1 MVRNWVLGV
10 LVATAAFGCAT
21 STAPKSAADSRAA
34 NLKSAPAADA
44 HCVADTASRIKRT
57 ADKPCGATPGTTYT
71 QQELE
76 NTGRIDTAEALKQL
90 DPRIQ

>member
-1 MVRNWVLGV
+1 MARNLFLGV
-10 LVATAAFGCAT
+10 LVAAAAVGCAT
-21 STAPKSAADSRAA
+21 TTSQQSAADSRAG
-34 NLKSAPAADA
+34 NMQAAAAVDT
-44 HCVADTASRIKRT
+44 HCVADTASRIKRP

-71 QQELE
+71 QRDLE